1 MEEMSEAKNGSRGV
15 HWRFVLQELVDKVV
29 AFQEEAQEALT
40 AEVPDS
46 RQVEKLIDIGITLD
60 VDLPEIPRLK
70 QVCCLKWG

>member
-1 MEEMSEAKNGSRGV
+1 M
-15 HWRFVLQELVDKVV
+15 V

-70 QVCCLKWG
+70 QVCCRKGG